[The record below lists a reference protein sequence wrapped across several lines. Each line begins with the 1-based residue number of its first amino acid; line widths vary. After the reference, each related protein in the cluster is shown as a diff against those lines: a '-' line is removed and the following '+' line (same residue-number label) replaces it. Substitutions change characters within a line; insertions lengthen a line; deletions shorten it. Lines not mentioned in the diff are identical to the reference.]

1 MAAPGARKAPRAASH
16 GHTLPPS
23 RAALRRD
30 SQPQEEYMRDLLQ
43 FDSMVTPKIIT
54 FIYWVLLAASAIG
67 GLVLLGKGLGVMK
80 YSGFAGFGMIVA
92 APILVV
98 VLALLARIY
107 CEIMIVLF
115 KINEALQDIRRK

>member
-1 MAAPGARKAPRAASH
+1 
-16 GHTLPPS
+16 
-23 RAALRRD
+23 
-30 SQPQEEYMRDLLQ
+30 MRDLLQ

-54 FIYWVLLAASAIG
+54 FIYWVLLAACAIS
-67 GLVLLGKGLGVMK
+67 GLVLLTKGLGVMK

-115 KINEALQDIRRK
+115 KINEALQEIRRK

>member
-1 MAAPGARKAPRAASH
+1 
-16 GHTLPPS
+16 
-23 RAALRRD
+23 
-30 SQPQEEYMRDLLQ
+30 MRNWLY
-43 FDSMVTPKIIT
+43 FDAMVTPKIIT
-54 FIYWVLLAASAIG
+54 FIYWILLAGAAVS
-67 GLVLLGKGLGVMK
+67 GLVLITKGFGMIR

-98 VLALLARIY
+98 LCALMARIY